1 MILIKFLLLFVNI
14 KIIGKIICFF
24 LELDIETVL
33 LEGIVGSNNLIVSYI
48 STDNYF

>member
-14 KIIGKIICFF
+14 KIICKVICFF